1 MLFRSQVQ
9 APQVVDME
17 AGIYTKPK
25 AAYDAYLSQLSTS
38 KSASISAQNAKK
50 TDAVSY
56 THLVY

>member
-1 MLFRSQVQ
+1 
-9 APQVVDME
+9 ME

-50 TDAVSY
+50 AEISGESTTQS
-56 THLVY
+56 TTTSSN